1 MRFIIAL
8 WLARAVQLLLKILG
22 KKATY
27 FAGKVA
33 ITLCP
38 DFLGRIG
45 KPDKIIGVTGTN
57 GKTTVNNLLTDALE
71 RLGVSVIS
79 NRYGSNINAGI
90 ATALISGSTLTGKPK
105 KELAVLELDERSAR
119 LIYPY
124 IKPDYLI
131 ITNLFRDSM
140 RRNAHPEYISG
151 LLTKHI
157 PKDTKLII
165 NADDLLAVSTAPE
178 NDRVYFGI
186 EKLDGEPPERN
197 SIVCDIQIC
206 PKCDAMLVYDF
217 RRYNHIGRA
226 HCPDCDFA
234 SPRPGYMVSR
244 IDFENK
250 KAKITEG
257 ENLYDYKLSSTLIYN
272 VYNIIAVIA
281 TLRQLGYEHEV
292 IARTLE
298 DVHIVQSR
306 FRQDVIKGKTL
317 SAIMAKGLNA
327 VACSRSFDYVGTEP
341 GKKAV
346 ILMLDDV
353 FDEKHS
359 SENIAWLYD
368 ADFEFLNT
376 PDIVQII
383 TVGKRSPDSLL
394 RLLIAGVEKE
404 KITAVSSEAEA
415 VDAVDLQSC
424 DKIYILYELYRY
436 DRAVMTR
443 DRISRR
449 IEAETEEAGQ

>member
-317 SAIMAKGLNA
+317 SAIMARAQCRCML
-327 VACSRSFDYVGTEP
+327 RSFDYVGTEP
-341 GKKAV
+341 GKR
-346 ILMLDDV
+346 
-353 FDEKHS
+353 
-359 SENIAWLYD
+359 
-368 ADFEFLNT
+368 
-376 PDIVQII
+376 Q
-383 TVGKRSPDSLL
+383 
-394 RLLIAGVEKE
+394 
-404 KITAVSSEAEA
+404 
-415 VDAVDLQSC
+415 
-424 DKIYILYELYRY
+424 
-436 DRAVMTR
+436 
-443 DRISRR
+443 
-449 IEAETEEAGQ
+449 

>member
-8 WLARAVQLLLKILG
+8 WLAKAVQLLLKILG

-33 ITLCP
+33 VTICP

-45 KPDKIIGVTGTN
+45 KPARIIGVTGTN

-71 RLGVSVIS
+71 HLGVPVIS

-105 KELAVLELDERSAR
+105 KETAVLELDERSAR

-124 IKPDYLI
+124 IKPDFLV

-140 RRNAHPEYISG
+140 RRNAHPEYISD

-157 PKDTKLII
+157 PKNTKLIL
-165 NADDLLAVSTAPE
+165 NADDLLSSRTAPE
-178 NDRVYFGI
+178 NERVYFGI
-186 EKLDGEPPERN
+186 ERIEGEPPERN
-197 SIVCDIQIC
+197 SIVCDVQIC
-206 PKCDAMLVYDF
+206 PECDALLTYDF

-226 HCPDCDFA
+226 HCPRCGFA
-234 SPRPGYMVSR
+234 SPTPDYTVSR
-244 IDFENK
+244 IDFGNNT
-250 KAKITEG
+250 AKVAEG
-257 ENLYDYKLSSTLIYN
+257 GSLYDYRLNSTLIYN

-281 TLRQLGYEHEV
+281 VLRQLGYEHEV
-292 IARTLE
+292 IAGTLE
-298 DVHIVQSR
+298 RVHIVQSR
-306 FRQDVIKGKTL
+306 FRQDVIRGKTL
-317 SAIMAKGLNA
+317 SVIMAKGLNA

-346 ILMLDDV
+346 LLMLDDV

-368 ADFEFLNT
+368 ADFEFLND

-404 KITAVSSEAEA
+404 KITAVSGEAEA
-415 VDAVDLQSC
+415 ADAVDLQSC
-424 DKIYILYELYRY
+424 EKIYVLYELYRY
-436 DRAVMTR
+436 DSAVRTR
-443 DRISRR
+443 DRICRR
-449 IEAETEEAGQ
+449 IEEEAGQ